1 MKYMYKHK
9 VLKIAYHYESAV
21 IQIPEETREQAND
34 IIKIEG
40 FHLHII
46 VIDAVLLFKAENRC
60 CGIQLLTLLSLARE
74 IVLMA
79 FNLAI

>member
-1 MKYMYKHK
+1 M
-9 VLKIAYHYESAV
+9 KIAHHYESAD

-60 CGIQLLTLLSLARE
+60 LWHSAANTAHTCKGDSFDGI
-74 IVLMA
+74 
-79 FNLAI
+79 

>member
-1 MKYMYKHK
+1 MNQ
-9 VLKIAYHYESAV
+9 SAGV
-21 IQIPEETREQAND
+21 QIPEQTLEQAND

-46 VIDAVLLFKAENRC
+46 VIDAVFLFKAENRC
-60 CGIQLLTLLSLARE
+60 CGIQLLMLLALARE

-79 FNLAI
+79 FNLPV